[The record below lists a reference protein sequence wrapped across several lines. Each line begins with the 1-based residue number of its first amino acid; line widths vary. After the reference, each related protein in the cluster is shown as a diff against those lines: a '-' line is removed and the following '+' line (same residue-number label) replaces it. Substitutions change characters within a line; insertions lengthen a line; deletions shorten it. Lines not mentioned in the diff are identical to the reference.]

1 MGSLCKIR
9 GAKIADF
16 WAMGRS
22 LALEIRKVVLIH
34 PGREGRIFGKAPA
47 APYTLMRLASLVPE
61 EIEVEVWDENWEFL
75 DHKIAALGQHDLV
88 GITSKTLAIETAE
101 RYAQIAHRAG
111 VQTVVVGGAH
121 ATLMPED
128 VQRWADVVVTGEAYY
143 TWPQIIKDF
152 QNDTLQP
159 LYNDTQWADLAGV
172 APLTDRV
179 IKLVDERR
187 RFWTPMME
195 ITRGCPRNCS
205 FCTAIRVSGQKMRFR
220 PVEEVVEEI
229 ERRKIDR
236 FFLTD
241 DNFGLAFAIDPD
253 YCEQLF
259 LALEKL
265 PLRGWTTQAEMM
277 VAKYPE
283 LLKLAKRAHLD
294 KFFIGFESVNP
305 KNRREL
311 GGKSRGLISQYE
323 EAIKTIQGHGLGVVG
338 LFVFGFDEDTP
349 EVMWKTWEFG
359 RRSGL
364 DSMSTT
370 ILTPYPGTP
379 FRAQLVQEN
388 RLIPEKSW
396 RYYDTA
402 HVVYYPKLMT
412 VSEFEREYD
421 KICRTIYSPWRI
433 AQRGLRAL
441 SRHPVRRMPAK
452 AFGSFSTDYGYR
464 RLFAWRHA
472 FSS

>member
-1 MGSLCKIR
+1 M
-9 GAKIADF
+9 
-16 WAMGRS
+16 
-22 LALEIRKVVLIH
+22 EIRKIVLIH
-34 PGREGRIFGKAPA
+34 PGREGRVFGKATA
-47 APYTLMRLASLVPE
+47 VPYTLMRLASLVPGDIDV
-61 EIEVEVWDENWEFL
+61 EIWDENWEYL
-75 DHKIAALGQHDLV
+75 DDKIRTLGKHDLV

-101 RYAQIAHRAG
+101 RYTRIAHEAG
-111 VQTVVVGGAH
+111 VQTVAVGGAH

-128 VQRWADVVVTGEAYY
+128 VARWADVVVTGEAYY

-152 QNDTLQP
+152 QNDTLKP
-159 LYNDTQWADLAGV
+159 HYNDTEWADLTGV

-179 IKLVDERR
+179 IAQMDERR
-187 RFWTPMME
+187 RYWTPLME

-229 ERRKIDR
+229 ERRRIDR

-241 DNFGLAFAIDPD
+241 DNFGLAFAIDPN
-253 YCEQLF
+253 YTEKLF

-305 KNRREL
+305 ENRREL
-311 GGKSRGLISQYE
+311 GGKSKGMMKQYQ
-323 EAIKTIQGHGLGVVG
+323 EAIDAIHAQGLGVVG
-338 LFVFGFDEDTP
+338 LFVFGFDADTP
-349 EVMWKTWEFG
+349 KVMWETWEFAKS
-359 RRSGL
+359 SGL
-364 DSMSTT
+364 DSMSAT

-379 FRAQLVQEN
+379 FRDQLVKEN
-388 RLIPEKSW
+388 RLIPGKSW
-396 RYYDTA
+396 RHYDTA
-402 HVVYYPKLMT
+402 HVTFYPKQMT
-412 VSEFEREYD
+412 VAEFEREYD
-421 KICRTIYSPWRI
+421 RICQTIYHPFRI
-433 AQRGLRAL
+433 AQRGLRSL
-441 SRHPVRRMPAK
+441 SRHPLSRMPAK
-452 AFGSFSTDYGYR
+452 VFGSFSTDYGYR
-464 RLFAWRHA
+464 RTFAWRHA

>member
-1 MGSLCKIR
+1 
-9 GAKIADF
+9 
-16 WAMGRS
+16 
-22 LALEIRKVVLIH
+22 LEIRKIVLIH

-47 APYTLMRLASLVPE
+47 APYTLMRLASLVPDD
-61 EIEVEVWDENWEFL
+61 IEVEIWDENWEYL
-75 DHKIAALGQHDLV
+75 DHKIRTLGKHDLV
-88 GITSKTLAIETAE
+88 GITSKTLAVETAE
-101 RYAQIAHRAG
+101 RYTKIAHEAG
-111 VQTVVVGGAH
+111 VQTVVVGGSH

-128 VQRWADVVVTGEAYY
+128 VARWADVVVTGEAYR
-143 TWPQIIKDF
+143 TWPRIIEDF
-152 QNDTLQP
+152 QNDSLQP
-159 LYNDTQWADLAGV
+159 LYNDTEWADLSGV
-172 APLTDRV
+172 APLTDRA
-179 IKLVDERR
+179 IKMVDERR
-187 RFWTPMME
+187 RYWTPMIE

-229 ERRKIDR
+229 ERRQIDR

-241 DNFGLAFAIDPD
+241 DNFGLAFAIDPE
-253 YCEQLF
+253 YCEKLF

-283 LLKLAKRAHLD
+283 LLKLARRAHLD

-305 KNRREL
+305 RNRREL
-311 GGKSRGLISQYE
+311 GGKSKGMMSQYQ
-323 EAIKTIQGHGLGVVG
+323 EAIDAIHEHGIGVVG

-349 EVMWKTWEFG
+349 QVMWDTWKFG
-359 RRSGL
+359 RNSGL
-364 DSMSTT
+364 DSLSTT

-379 FRAQLVQEN
+379 FRAQLIKEN
-388 RLIPEKSW
+388 RLIPGKSW

-402 HVVYYPKLMT
+402 HVVYYPRQMSVT
-412 VSEFEREYD
+412 VFEQEYD
-421 KICRTIYSPWRI
+421 KVCRAIYSPWRI

-441 SRHPVRRMPAK
+441 VRHPVRRMPAK

-472 FSS
+472 FS

>member
-1 MGSLCKIR
+1 MELRKI
-9 GAKIADF
+9 
-16 WAMGRS
+16 
-22 LALEIRKVVLIH
+22 VLIH
-34 PGREGRIFGKAPA
+34 PGREGRIFGKATA
-47 APYTLMRLASLVPE
+47 APYTLMRLASLVPPDIDV
-61 EIEVEVWDENWEFL
+61 EIWDENWEYL
-75 DHKIAALGQHDLV
+75 DDKIRALGKHDLV
-88 GITSKTLAIETAE
+88 GITSKTLAVETAE
-101 RYAQIAHRAG
+101 RYAKIAHEAG

-128 VQRWADVVVTGEAYY
+128 VARWADVVVTGEAYY

-152 QNDTLQP
+152 QNDTLRP
-159 LYNDTQWADLAGV
+159 HYNDTDWADLTGIAT
-172 APLTDRV
+172 LTDRV
-179 IKLVDERR
+179 IAQMQENRR
-187 RFWTPMME
+187 YWTPLLE

-220 PVEEVVEEI
+220 PVEEIVEEI
-229 ERRKIDR
+229 QRRQIDR

-253 YCEQLF
+253 YTEKLF

-283 LLKLAKRAHLD
+283 LLKLARRAHLD

-305 KNRREL
+305 ANRREL
-311 GGKSRGLISQYE
+311 GGKSKGLTQQYQ
-323 EAIKTIQGHGLGVVG
+323 EAIDAVHAQGIGVVG
-338 LFVFGFDEDTP
+338 LFVFGFDADTP
-349 EVMWKTWEFG
+349 QVLWDTWDFA
-359 RRSGL
+359 RCSGL
-364 DSMSTT
+364 DSMSAT

-379 FRAQLVQEN
+379 FRAQLVEEN
-388 RLIPEKSW
+388 RLIPNKSW

-402 HVVYYPKLMT
+402 HVTFYPQQMT
-412 VSEFEREYD
+412 VEEFEREYD
-421 KICRTIYSPWRI
+421 RLCRTIYSTFRI

-441 SRHPVRRMPAK
+441 SRHSLRRMPSK
-452 AFGSFSTDYGYR
+452 LFGSFSTDYGYR
-464 RLFAWRHA
+464 RTFEWRHA

>member
-1 MGSLCKIR
+1 
-9 GAKIADF
+9 
-16 WAMGRS
+16 
-22 LALEIRKVVLIH
+22 LEIRKIVLIH
-34 PGREGRIFGKAPA
+34 PGREGRIAGKAPA
-47 APYTLMRLASLVPE
+47 ASYTLMRLASLVPDDIDV
-61 EIEVEVWDENWEFL
+61 EIWDENLEYL
-75 DHKIAALGQHDLV
+75 DDKIRTLGKHDLV
-88 GITSKTLAIETAE
+88 GITSKTLAVETAE
-101 RYAQIAHRAG
+101 RYANIAHQAG

-128 VQRWADVVVTGEAYY
+128 VARWADVVVTGEAYY

-152 QNDTLQP
+152 QNDTVQP
-159 LYNDTQWADLAGV
+159 HYNDTEWANLTGV

-179 IKLVDERR
+179 INMVDENRN
-187 RFWTPMME
+187 FWTPLME

-220 PVEEVVEEI
+220 PIEEIVEEI

-241 DNFGLAFAIDPD
+241 DNFGLAFAIDPE
-253 YCEQLF
+253 YTEKLF

-305 KNRREL
+305 DNRREL
-311 GGKSRGLISQYE
+311 GGKSKGMTKQYQ
-323 EAIKTIQGHGLGVVG
+323 EAIDAIHKHGIGVVG
-338 LFVFGFDEDTP
+338 LFVFGFDSDTP
-349 EVMWKTWEFG
+349 QVMWDTWEFTKH
-359 RRSGL
+359 SGL
-364 DSMSTT
+364 DSMSATV
-370 ILTPYPGTP
+370 LTPYPGTP
-379 FRAQLVQEN
+379 FRAQLIKEN
-388 RLIPEKSW
+388 RLIPDKSW

-402 HVVYYPKLMT
+402 HVTYYPKEMT
-412 VSEFEREYD
+412 VEEFEREYD
-421 KICRTIYSPWRI
+421 RVCRAIYSPFRI

-452 AFGSFSTDYGYR
+452 LFGSFSTDYGYR
-464 RLFAWRHA
+464 RTFAWRHA
-472 FSS
+472 FR

>member
-1 MGSLCKIR
+1 M
-9 GAKIADF
+9 
-16 WAMGRS
+16 
-22 LALEIRKVVLIH
+22 EIRKIILIH
-34 PGREGRIFGKAPA
+34 PGREGRIAGKAPA
-47 APYTLMRLASLVPE
+47 ASYTLMRLASLVPDDIDV
-61 EIEVEVWDENWEFL
+61 EIWDENLEYL
-75 DHKIAALGQHDLV
+75 DDKIRTLGKHDLV
-88 GITSKTLAIETAE
+88 GITSKTLAVETAE
-101 RYAQIAHRAG
+101 RYANIAHQAG

-128 VQRWADVVVTGEAYY
+128 VARWADVVVTGEAYY

-152 QNDTLQP
+152 QNDTVQP
-159 LYNDTQWADLAGV
+159 HYNDTEWANLTGV

-179 IKLVDERR
+179 INMVDENRN
-187 RFWTPMME
+187 FWTPLME

-220 PVEEVVEEI
+220 PIEEIVEEI

-241 DNFGLAFAIDPD
+241 DNFGLAFAIDPE
-253 YCEQLF
+253 YTEKLF

-305 KNRREL
+305 DNRREL
-311 GGKSRGLISQYE
+311 GGKSKGMTKQYQ
-323 EAIKTIQGHGLGVVG
+323 EAIDAIHKHGIGVVG
-338 LFVFGFDEDTP
+338 LFVFGFDSDTP
-349 EVMWKTWEFG
+349 QVMWDTWEFTKH
-359 RRSGL
+359 SGL
-364 DSMSTT
+364 DSMSATV
-370 ILTPYPGTP
+370 LTPYPGTP
-379 FRAQLVQEN
+379 FRAQLIKEN
-388 RLIPEKSW
+388 RLIPDKSW

-402 HVVYYPKLMT
+402 HVTYYPKEMT
-412 VSEFEREYD
+412 VEEFEREYD
-421 KICRTIYSPWRI
+421 RVCRAIYSPFRI

-452 AFGSFSTDYGYR
+452 LFGSFSTDYGYR
-464 RLFAWRHA
+464 RTFAWRHA
-472 FSS
+472 FR

>member
-1 MGSLCKIR
+1 MELRKI
-9 GAKIADF
+9 
-16 WAMGRS
+16 
-22 LALEIRKVVLIH
+22 VLIH
-34 PGREGRIFGKAPA
+34 PGREGRIFGKATA
-47 APYTLMRLASLVPE
+47 APYTLMRLASLVPPDIDV
-61 EIEVEVWDENWEFL
+61 EIWDENWEYL
-75 DHKIAALGQHDLV
+75 DDKIRALGKHDLV
-88 GITSKTLAIETAE
+88 GITSKTLAVETAE
-101 RYAQIAHRAG
+101 HYAKIAHEAG

-128 VQRWADVVVTGEAYY
+128 VARWANVVVTGEAYY

-152 QNDTLQP
+152 QNDTLRP
-159 LYNDTQWADLAGV
+159 HYNDTDWADLTGIAT
-172 APLTDRV
+172 LTDRV
-179 IKLVDERR
+179 IAQMQENRR
-187 RFWTPMME
+187 YWTPLLE

-220 PVEEVVEEI
+220 PVEEIVEEI
-229 ERRKIDR
+229 QRRQIDR

-253 YCEQLF
+253 YTEKLF

-283 LLKLAKRAHLD
+283 LLKLARRAHLD

-305 KNRREL
+305 ANRREL
-311 GGKSRGLISQYE
+311 GGKSKGLTQQYQ
-323 EAIKTIQGHGLGVVG
+323 EAIDAVHAQGIGVVG
-338 LFVFGFDEDTP
+338 LFVFGFDADTP
-349 EVMWKTWEFG
+349 QVLWDTWDFA
-359 RRSGL
+359 RCSGL
-364 DSMSTT
+364 DSMSAT

-379 FRAQLVQEN
+379 FRAQLVEEN
-388 RLIPEKSW
+388 RLIPNKSW

-402 HVVYYPKLMT
+402 HVTFYPQQMT
-412 VSEFEREYD
+412 VEEFEREYD
-421 KICRTIYSPWRI
+421 RLCRTIYSTFRI

-441 SRHPVRRMPAK
+441 SRHSLRRMPSK
-452 AFGSFSTDYGYR
+452 LFGSFSTDYGYR
-464 RLFAWRHA
+464 RTFEWRHA